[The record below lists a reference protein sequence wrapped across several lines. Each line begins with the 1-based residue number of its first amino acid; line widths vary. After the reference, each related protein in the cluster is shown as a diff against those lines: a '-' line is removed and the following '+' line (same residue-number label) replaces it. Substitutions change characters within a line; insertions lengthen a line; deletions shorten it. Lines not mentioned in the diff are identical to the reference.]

1 MPYLADPIFLQEHA
15 PPLRIPHP
23 APLTHL
29 HTTHQARPWRERVAL
44 APGYLQFSL
53 LLRAPLAALP
63 GAKVVFAQYLFAFA
77 VAEAWRDDV
86 VLGPWPNDI
95 YAGMPGSGEQ
105 RKIGGILVNTSFGAG
120 HVELVVGCG
129 LNVLNPPPIASLAQL
144 LPPGSERHPTMEG
157 TLAAIMARFEG
168 M

>member
-23 APLTHL
+23 APLAHL
-29 HTTHQARPWRERVAL
+29 HTTHRARPWQERVAL

-86 VLGPWPNDI
+86 VLGPVDG
-95 YAGMPGSGEQ
+95 AR

>member
-15 PPLRIPHP
+15 PPLRIPHL
-23 APLTHL
+23 APLAHL
-29 HTTHQARPWRERVAL
+29 HTTHRVRPWRERVAL

-63 GAKVVFAQYLFAFA
+63 GAKVVFAHYLFAFA
-77 VAEAWRDDV
+77 VTEAWRDDV
-86 VLGPWPNDI
+86 VLGPMDG
-95 YAGMPGSGEQ
+95 AR

-120 HVELVVGCG
+120 HIELVAGCG
-129 LNVLNPPPIASLAQL
+129 LNVLNPPPIVSLVQL
-144 LPPGSERHPTMEG
+144 LPPGSEGHPTMEG